1 MEKKAKTN
9 FPKKES
15 NYIKKNVNPFRMDEK
30 YYSSKRLGI
39 YDFNNDNQ
47 NIKNKHYSDRKL
59 IKINFQEGKRRKSI
73 IETTK
78 LKTINE
84 NITKLKSNIINVNI
98 IPISNI
104 NKKNIHKWKEILY
117 NHNRA
122 FSISQL
128 NENKNNNDDEKI
140 LNENIKGD
148 NINNI
153 DDFDVLKKDVIRTR
167 VGETKL
173 IKDYVKILELLI
185 KFFIKENKVKY
196 KQGLNEIIGAFLSL
210 KYSNMK
216 DDITLSEIYNLLNGF
231 INLFVFN
238 YYYDDSIYSIK
249 NSLSLLSLLIKYH
262 APEIYNIFEKAM
274 IFPEMYATSWILTV
288 FAYKLNLNTL
298 FYFWNKIILE
308 NDQLIIHYLT
318 VALLIYKKNIFMNVD
333 IGSIPIVINKLNI
346 ETEQDIDIIFKTALN
361 LRQKTP
367 YSFRLFALK
376 LDVLKHK
383 SLQHKIKYDL
393 YHPDTLISLPIFP
406 SEIFY
411 ICYKDIIKCPD
422 ENHIKNINNKV
433 NCEHCDMKVEKDI
446 NYILFDL
453 RILEKGKFESNNEKT
468 GFLPQMIMIKQKE
481 INDDNLINIIN
492 NRFSEVKNKYHFIFM
507 TSKTECLNTNKPENG
522 FVIENENEKNNNNKE
537 GGTKI
542 IKLDKKLTRKNSVK
556 NYIKEN
562 DNLKHLLLYLF
573 ENNYQYISYIYGGF
587 ETVHNEIMNKK
598 INFYSEINL
607 LNHNDEK
614 CYICK
619 KNKKNIKTLS
629 PKVNNNKT
637 SISKFNIKSLSPK
650 KIFIS
655 TKLKDDK
662 NDINIKSQNK
672 IENINRI
679 ITLDEVNK
687 MISNSQN
694 FAAPCQF
701 VNSEKTNL
709 DQNNKDNEGLLILY
723 DNKLFA
729 IKTPIYKNNPIEI
742 THEIPLFNLKNVKI
756 KSKLYAHINFINCKN
771 MKNNKEIL
779 IAKLKY
785 EFDSEKFVNSVNNAK
800 KVHS

>member
-1 MEKKAKTN
+1 MEKKTKTN
-9 FPKKES
+9 FPKKEN
-15 NYIKKNVNPFRMDEK
+15 NYIKKNINPFRMDDK
-30 YYSSKRLGI
+30 YYSSKKLGI
-39 YDFNNDNQ
+39 YEFNNDNQ
-47 NIKNKHYSDRKL
+47 NIKKKHFSDRKL
-59 IKINFQEGKRRKSI
+59 MKINFQEGKRRRSI
-73 IETTK
+73 IETQK

-84 NITKLKSNIINVNI
+84 NVTKLKSSIINVNTI
-98 IPISNI
+98 QISNI
-104 NKKNIHKWKEILY
+104 NKKNIYKWKEILY

-122 FSISQL
+122 FSITQL
-128 NENKNNNDDEKI
+128 NENKNYNDDEKI
-140 LNENIKGD
+140 LNQNEENS
-148 NINNI
+148 INNTE
-153 DDFDVLKKDVIRTR
+153 DFDVLKKDVVRTR

-173 IKDYVKILELLI
+173 IKDYMKILELLI
-185 KFFIKENKVKY
+185 KYFVKENKIKY

-210 KYSNMK
+210 KYSNIK
-216 DDITLSEIYNLLNGF
+216 EDITLSEIYNLLNGF

-249 NSLSLLSLLIKYH
+249 NSFSLLTLLIKYH
-262 APEIYNIFEKAM
+262 APEIYNIFEKGM
-274 IFPEMYATSWILTV
+274 IFPEMYATSWLLTV

-308 NDQLIIHYLT
+308 NDQLIMHYLIA
-318 VALLIYKKNIFMNVD
+318 ALLIYKKNLYMNID
-333 IGSIPIVINKLNI
+333 IGSIPIIINKISI
-346 ETEQDIDIIFKTALN
+346 ETEQDIDIIFKMALN

-383 SLQHKIKYDL
+383 SIQHKVKYEL

-422 ENHIKNINNKV
+422 ENHIKNIHIKA
-433 NCEHCDMKVEKDI
+433 NCEHCDMKIEKDI

-468 GFLPQMIMIKQKE
+468 GFLPQMIMIKQNE
-481 INDDNLINIIN
+481 INDDNLINIMN

-507 TSKTECLNTNKPENG
+507 TSKTECLNTNKPEN
-522 FVIENENEKNNNNKE
+522 NKE
-537 GGTKI
+537 GEVKVIKI
-542 IKLDKKLTRKNSVK
+542 DKKMTRKNSVK
-556 NYIKEN
+556 NFVKEN
-562 DNLKHLLLYLF
+562 ENLKHLLLYLI

-587 ETVHNEIMNKK
+587 ETVHNEIINNFKK
-598 INFYSEINL
+598 INLYSEINL

-619 KNKKNIKTLS
+619 KNKKNVKTMS
-629 PKVNNNKT
+629 PKVNNKI
-637 SISKFNIKSLSPK
+637 SITKFNIKSLSPK
-650 KIFIS
+650 KIFS
-655 TKLKDDK
+655 SAKLKDNKTDM
-662 NDINIKSQNK
+662 NIKSQNK
-672 IENINRI
+672 IENINKI

-701 VNSEKTNL
+701 VNSEKSNL
-709 DQNNKDNEGLLILY
+709 DEKNKDNEGLLILY
-723 DNKLFA
+723 DNKLFV
-729 IKTPIYKNNPIEI
+729 IKTPMYNNNPIEI
-742 THEIPLFNLKNVKI
+742 MHEITLNNLKNVKI
-756 KSKLYAHINFINCKN
+756 KSKFYAQINFINCKN
-771 MKNNKEIL
+771 MKNSKEIL

-785 EFDSEKFVNSVNNAK
+785 ELDSEKFVNSVNNAK
-800 KVHS
+800 KLHS